1 MMTNLKK
8 VFISSKSFVLSACPS
23 PAGYFN
29 SRFLRQ
35 EEFPIIE
42 QINEKTVAISI
53 KTARLTAEVLQKAMK
68 KLLDARKHKAPKEY
82 KGKQTLKHLMKQNTG
97 VSSMEITDANI
108 KAFEPVAKKYG
119 IDYSLKKVKGEE
131 PPRYLVFFKGRDVDV
146 MTEAF
151 KEFAAKKLTREK
163 KPSIRKAL
171 AAFKEKAKQ
180 MNQSREKVKNKD
192 RGRDR

>member
-1 MMTNLKK
+1 M
-8 VFISSKSFVLSACPS
+8 
-23 PAGYFN
+23 
-29 SRFLRQ
+29 Q
-35 EEFPIIE
+35 E
-42 QINEKTVAISI
+42 QINEKTVALSI
-53 KTARLTAEVLQKAMK
+53 KTAKLTAEVLQKAI
-68 KLLDARKHKAPKEY
+68 RKMLSAKSKTPKIY

-108 KAFEPVAKKYG
+108 KAFEPIAKKYG
-119 IDYSLKKVKGEE
+119 LDYSLKKVKGEE

-151 KEFAAKKLTREK
+151 KEFAAKQLNRDK

-180 MNQSREKVKNKD
+180 MNQNREKVKNKD
-192 RGRDR
+192 RGREL

>member
-1 MMTNLKK
+1 M
-8 VFISSKSFVLSACPS
+8 
-23 PAGYFN
+23 
-29 SRFLRQ
+29 Q
-35 EEFPIIE
+35 E

-53 KTARLTAEVLQKAMK
+53 KTAKLTAEVLQKAIK
-68 KLLDARKHKAPKEY
+68 KLLDAKKHKAPKIY

-108 KAFEPVAKKYG
+108 KAFEPIAKKYG
-119 IDYSLKKVKGEE
+119 LDYSLKKVKGEE

-151 KEFAAKKLTREK
+151 KEFAAKQLNKEK
-163 KPSIRKAL
+163 KPSIRKML
-171 AAFKEKAKQ
+171 ANFREKAKQ
-180 MNQSREKVKNKD
+180 MNQSRQKEKNKD

>member
-1 MMTNLKK
+1 M
-8 VFISSKSFVLSACPS
+8 
-23 PAGYFN
+23 
-29 SRFLRQ
+29 Q
-35 EEFPIIE
+35 E
-42 QINEKTVAISI
+42 QINEKTVALSI
-53 KTARLTAEVLQKAMK
+53 KTAKLTAEILQKAVK
-68 KLLDARKHKAPKEY
+68 KMLEARKHKTSKEY

-108 KAFEPVAKKYG
+108 KAFEPIAKKYG

-151 KEFAAKKLTREK
+151 KEFAAKQLNKEK

-180 MNQSREKVKNKD
+180 LNQNREKVKNKD
-192 RGRDR
+192 RGREL

>member
-1 MMTNLKK
+1 M
-8 VFISSKSFVLSACPS
+8 
-23 PAGYFN
+23 
-29 SRFLRQ
+29 Q
-35 EEFPIIE
+35 E
-42 QINEKTVAISI
+42 QINEKTVALSI
-53 KTARLTAEVLQKAMK
+53 KTAKLTAEVLQKAI
-68 KLLDARKHKAPKEY
+68 RKMLSAKSKAPKIY

-108 KAFEPVAKKYG
+108 KAFEPIAKKYG
-119 IDYSLKKVKGEE
+119 LDYSLKKVKGEE

-151 KEFAAKKLTREK
+151 KEFAAKQLNKEK

-180 MNQSREKVKNKD
+180 RNANREKVKNKD
-192 RGRDR
+192 RGREL

>member
-1 MMTNLKK
+1 M
-8 VFISSKSFVLSACPS
+8 
-23 PAGYFN
+23 
-29 SRFLRQ
+29 Q
-35 EEFPIIE
+35 E

-53 KTARLTAEVLQKAMK
+53 KTARLTAEVLQKAVK
-68 KLLDARKHKAPKEY
+68 KLLDARKHKTPKEY

-151 KEFAAKKLTREK
+151 K
-163 KPSIRKAL
+163 
-171 AAFKEKAKQ
+171 
-180 MNQSREKVKNKD
+180 
-192 RGRDR
+192 

>member
-1 MMTNLKK
+1 M
-8 VFISSKSFVLSACPS
+8 
-23 PAGYFN
+23 
-29 SRFLRQ
+29 Q
-35 EEFPIIE
+35 E

-53 KTARLTAEVLQKAMK
+53 KTARLTAEVLQKAVK
-68 KLLDARKHKAPKEY
+68 KLLDARKHKVPKEY

-151 KEFAAKKLTREK
+151 KEFAAC
-163 KPSIRKAL
+163 
-171 AAFKEKAKQ
+171 Q
-180 MNQSREKVKNKD
+180 
-192 RGRDR
+192 

>member
-1 MMTNLKK
+1 M
-8 VFISSKSFVLSACPS
+8 
-23 PAGYFN
+23 
-29 SRFLRQ
+29 Q
-35 EEFPIIE
+35 E

-53 KTARLTAEVLQKAMK
+53 KTAKLTAEVLQKAIK
-68 KLLDARKHKAPKEY
+68 KLLDAKKAPKIY

-151 KEFAAKKLTREK
+151 KEFAAKKLSREK

-180 MNQSREKVKNKD
+180 RNANREKVKNKD

>member
-1 MMTNLKK
+1 M
-8 VFISSKSFVLSACPS
+8 
-23 PAGYFN
+23 
-29 SRFLRQ
+29 Q
-35 EEFPIIE
+35 E

-53 KTARLTAEVLQKAMK
+53 KTAKLTAEVLQKAIR
-68 KLLDARKHKAPKEY
+68 KLLDAKKHKAPKIY

-151 KEFAAKKLTREK
+151 KEFAAKQLNREK
-163 KPSIRKAL
+163 KPSIRKML
-171 AAFKEKAKQ
+171 ANFWDKAKQ
-180 MNQSREKVKNKD
+180 MNQSRQKEKNKD
-192 RGRDR
+192 RGRER